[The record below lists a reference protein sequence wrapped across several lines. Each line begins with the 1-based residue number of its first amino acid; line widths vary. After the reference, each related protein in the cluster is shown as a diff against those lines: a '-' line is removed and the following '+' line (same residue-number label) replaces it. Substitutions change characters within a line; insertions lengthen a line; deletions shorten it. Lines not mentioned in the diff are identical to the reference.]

1 VEHGHVCGAWW
12 CSSGIMTAL
21 MVAFIWGRA
30 MWIMVSVTCGSIS
43 QSMVVFIF
51 GRSSWLQLSVR
62 VLPVVE
68 HGYFKTF
75 IFGRI
80 PMSTFALLQI
90 CAAFFS

>member
-1 VEHGHVCGAWW
+1 
-12 CSSGIMTAL
+12 MTAF
-21 MVAFIWGRA
+21 VVSFIWGRA
-30 MWIMVSVTCGSIS
+30 MWIMVAVTCGSIS

-51 GRSSWLQLSVR
+51 GRSSWLHLSVR

-80 PMSTFALLQI
+80 PMETFIFGRI